1 MPSSSDEETEKL
13 ISKQTQVHTTQQ
25 PINLRERTKF
35 TERIKVDSK
44 PKPVK
49 PYEVHRAE
57 VYARQTS
64 VPRGMKMEIALPAL
78 KPQPLY
84 KESRALTLKRQVE
97 ERIHNKMTLQQ
108 TLQAPDTLGQRR
120 FSETLS
126 IDHTSKKL
134 MPQFEVCFDTLKKMP
149 PIRIE
154 KSAIQVQQTAAL
166 KGYKMEVEIAQKH
179 EKSSK
184 SFIQKQKA
192 QGIET
197 KRQEFQMQLEGMA
210 PRFIIEPSS
219 RKVMDGDEMKFVAMV
234 IGNPMP
240 KIVWYKNGIPV
251 EENPDFRTYYNQK
264 SGECMLHIIEVFPQ
278 DTGEY
283 ICDATNV
290 YGRASTRAE
299 LVVDVYEY
307 IPDSEEASASQT
319 ESMLSCDSYGGR
331 REISEDEAEFLER
344 TQKFITNM
352 QKMRE
357 EIEEEVQEETTLLVE
372 EYNEETVQMA
382 DVKWQ
387 IQKHAITTEVDTK
400 TETAGVV
407 AAFTTDMVAET
418 EDSVQMSEVDT
429 VCKPINMIQAIED
442 KPHVEMTEELIS
454 EGSENTQQ
462 DQIKPGERKTVFMLN
477 SINKLRTS
485 IFFIELCFL

>member
-1 MPSSSDEETEKL
+1 
-13 ISKQTQVHTTQQ
+13 
-25 PINLRERTKF
+25 
-35 TERIKVDSK
+35 
-44 PKPVK
+44 
-49 PYEVHRAE
+49 
-57 VYARQTS
+57 
-64 VPRGMKMEIALPAL
+64 
-78 KPQPLY
+78 
-84 KESRALTLKRQVE
+84 
-97 ERIHNKMTLQQ
+97 
-108 TLQAPDTLGQRR
+108 
-120 FSETLS
+120 
-126 IDHTSKKL
+126 
-134 MPQFEVCFDTLKKMP
+134 MP

-154 KSAIQVQQTAAL
+154 KSAIQVQQAAAL

-179 EKSSK
+179 ERSQKSI
-184 SFIQKQKA
+184 IQKQRA

-210 PRFIIEPSS
+210 PRFIIEPTS

-240 KIVWYKNGIPV
+240 KIVWYKNGVPV

-283 ICDATNV
+283 ICEAANV

-307 IPDSEEASASQT
+307 IPDSEEASQSQS
-319 ESMLSCDSYGGR
+319 ESLMSSDSFGGR

-344 TQKFITNM
+344 TQKFITSM

-387 IQKHAITTEVDTK
+387 VQKHATTAEVETRPETTDEVDAVS
-400 TETAGVV
+400 TAQ
-407 AAFTTDMVAET
+407 VAESQD
-418 EDSVQMSEVDT
+418 EVQMIQVRT
-429 VCKPINMIQAIED
+429 VAKPATRIQAVVEPA
-442 KPHVEMTEELIS
+442 KEEMTEELIA
-454 EGSENTQQ
+454 EASENTQQ
-462 DQIKPGERKTVFMLN
+462 EQIKPGRSCTLKN
-477 SINKLRTS
+477 ISYYSQKS
-485 IFFIELCFL
+485 Y